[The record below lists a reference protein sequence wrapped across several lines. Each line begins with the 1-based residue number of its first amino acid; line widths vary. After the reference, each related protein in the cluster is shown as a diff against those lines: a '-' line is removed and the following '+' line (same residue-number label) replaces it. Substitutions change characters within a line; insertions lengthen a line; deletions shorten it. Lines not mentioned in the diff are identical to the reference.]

1 MLMAVPKIPD
11 RSAEPAVRE
20 SLDREK
26 STTAAN
32 SSDVEPD
39 GAEEVRDDEGNVID
53 VARKDIDA
61 PRRPRPDSDAGSQ

>member
-1 MLMAVPKIPD
+1 MLMAVPTIPD

-53 VARKDIDA
+53 VARTADDA

>member
-1 MLMAVPKIPD
+1 MAAPKIPD
-11 RSAEPAVRE
+11 RSAEPAVRK

-39 GAEEVRDDEGNVID
+39 DAEEARDDEGNVID
-53 VARKDIDA
+53 VARKPDDA
-61 PRRPRPDSDAGSQ
+61 PTRPRPDSDAGSQ

>member
-1 MLMAVPKIPD
+1 MLMAAPKIPD
-11 RSAEPAVRE
+11 RSAEPAVQE

-39 GAEEVRDDEGNVID
+39 EAGEARDDEGNVID
-53 VARKDIDA
+53 VARKDKDSPA
-61 PRRPRPDSDAGSQ
+61 RPRPDSDAGSQ

>member
-1 MLMAVPKIPD
+1 MAAPKIPD
-11 RSAEPAVRE
+11 RSAEPAVRK

-39 GAEEVRDDEGNVID
+39 DAGEARDDEGNVID
-53 VARKDIDA
+53 VARKDSDA
-61 PRRPRPDSDAGSQ
+61 PKRPRPDSEAGSQ

>member
-1 MLMAVPKIPD
+1 MTAPKIPD
-11 RSAEPAVRE
+11 RSAEPAVQE

-39 GAEEVRDDEGNVID
+39 DAGEARDDEGNIID
-53 VARKDIDA
+53 VAQNDSDA
-61 PRRPRPDSDAGSQ
+61 PARPRPDSEAGSQ